1 MSNFNF
7 DVAAAT
13 AILKNRYTT
22 KKIET
27 LAFKSS
33 LLGIMPKDPN
43 QGGVQYVGAIRS
55 AIGSAV
61 SASDTVAFTTGSSSV
76 YNQWLCPW
84 KSAYA
89 SANVTG
95 EAIDRSKGEANAL
108 VDAMVSEFDGAF
120 IGLGQ
125 KLGADL
131 FGDGGGS
138 FGQISTGSNV
148 ATNTITLAVPSQIFN
163 FFQGQILQVS
173 SDDGTGGALVRTGT
187 VNVTGVDINLGT
199 ITVSGASWAAGIA
212 AAAPGDYIF
221 MNGNYNGA
229 IAGIDAWIPT
239 QAERNAGRLTAA
251 FNGVV
256 RSADPVRLA
265 GVAYQGN
272 GAPKSESMI
281 QLGMLVQRMNGRPD
295 IFVTNPVDYA
305 DLERELGSRVQY
317 ITVESFENAQIA
329 FEGINL
335 ATPYGHVKILND
347 IFCPQGQGY
356 MLELDSWL
364 IPSMG
369 ELIRVAGEGIDGLQW
384 LRQAGA
390 DAYQMRAL
398 YRAST
403 YCSAPGHN
411 GTVQF

>member
-1 MSNFNF
+1 MGFNF
-7 DVAAAT
+7 DTTAAT

-33 LLGIMPKDPN
+33 LLGLMPKDP
-43 QGGVQYVGAIRS
+43 QEGGVQYVGAIRS

-61 SASDTVAFTTGSSSV
+61 SASDSIAFTTGNSSI
-76 YNQWLCPW
+76 YNQWLCPY

-95 EAIDRSKGEANAL
+95 SAIDQSKGDANAL

-138 FGQISTGSNV
+138 FGQISALSNV
-148 ATNTITLAVPSQIFN
+148 GTPTITLASPSQIFN
-163 FFQGQILQVS
+163 FFQGQILQLS
-173 SDDGTGGALVRTGT
+173 QDDGTGGAGVRSGT
-187 VNVTGVDINLGT
+187 VTVTAVDINLGT
-199 ITVSGASWAAGIA
+199 ITCSGNWTAGIA
-212 AAAPGDYIF
+212 AAAPGDYVF

-229 IAGIDAWIPT
+229 IAGLDAWIPT
-239 QAERNAGRLTAA
+239 QAERNAGRLTAT
-251 FNGVV
+251 FNGVA
-256 RSADPVRLA
+256 RIADPTRLA

-272 GAPKSESMI
+272 GAPKAESLI
-281 QLGMLVQRMNGRPD
+281 QLGMLVQRMHGRPD
-295 IFVTNPVDYA
+295 IFVCNPVDYA

-317 ITVESFENAQIA
+317 ITVESFENAQIS
-329 FEGINL
+329 FQGVNL
-335 ATPYGHVKILND
+335 ATPYGHIKILND

-356 MLELDSWL
+356 LLETDSWL

-384 LRQAGA
+384 LRAAGS
-390 DAYQMRAL
+390 DSYQMRAL

-411 GTVQF
+411 GVVVF

>member
-1 MSNFNF
+1 MGFNF
-7 DVAAAT
+7 DTSAAT

-33 LLGIMPKDPN
+33 LLGIVPKDPT

-61 SASDTVAFTTGSSSV
+61 SASDSVAFTTGNSSI

-84 KSAYA
+84 KNAYA

-95 EAIDRSKGEANAL
+95 QAIDQSKGDANAL

-138 FGQISTGSNV
+138 FGQISLASNV
-148 ATNTITLAVPSQIFN
+148 GTATITLSQPSQIFN
-163 FFQGQILQVS
+163 FFQGQILQLS
-173 SDDGTGGALVRTGT
+173 GDDGTGGGGVRTGT
-187 VNVTGVDINLGT
+187 VTVTAVDINAGT
-199 ITVSGASWAAGIA
+199 ITVSGNWTAGIA
-212 AAAPGDYIF
+212 AAQPGDYIF

-229 IAGIDAWIPT
+229 IAGLDAWIPT
-239 QAERNAGRLTAA
+239 VAERAAGRLNST
-251 FNGVV
+251 FNGVL

-265 GVAYQGN
+265 GVAYAGN
-272 GAPKSESMI
+272 NAPKSESLI

-295 IFVTNPVDYA
+295 VFVCNPVDYA

-317 ITVESFENAQIA
+317 ITVESFDNAQIS

-335 ATPYGHVKILND
+335 ATPYGHIKILND
-347 IFCPQGQGY
+347 IFCPAGTGY
-356 MLELDSWL
+356 LLEMDSWL

-384 LRQAGA
+384 LRAAGS

-398 YRAST
+398 YRATT

-411 GTVQF
+411 GVVTF